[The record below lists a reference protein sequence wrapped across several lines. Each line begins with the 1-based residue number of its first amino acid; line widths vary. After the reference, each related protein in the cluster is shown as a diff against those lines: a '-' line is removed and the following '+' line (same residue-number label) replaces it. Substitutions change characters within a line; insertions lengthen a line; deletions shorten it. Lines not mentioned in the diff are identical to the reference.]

1 VKQWNLFVA
10 FFRAG
15 MLGYGGGLSAIP
27 LMHREVVENYK
38 WMEDEEF
45 SDVLALANTLPGPI
59 NTKMSGYIG
68 WRIAGFWG
76 MVSALIG
83 TVLPTVILMII
94 LLTVLH
100 AYSNKPWV
108 RGMSRAVVPVAG
120 VMLGALTWD
129 FVKKSKNSL
138 GWVPTIVI
146 IVLGI
151 FIMQILGIHPAFMIA
166 ALLGLALMS
175 RTKKKKERVDTP

>member
-1 VKQWNLFVA
+1 VKHWNLFVA

-27 LMHREVVENYK
+27 LMHREVVEKYK
-38 WMEDEEF
+38 WMKDEEF

-76 MVSALIG
+76 MLCALIG

-100 AYSNKPWV
+100 SYSNKPWV

-151 FIMQILGIHPAFMIA
+151 VVMQILGIHPAFMIA

-175 RTKKKKERVDTP
+175 RTKKEGRVDAP